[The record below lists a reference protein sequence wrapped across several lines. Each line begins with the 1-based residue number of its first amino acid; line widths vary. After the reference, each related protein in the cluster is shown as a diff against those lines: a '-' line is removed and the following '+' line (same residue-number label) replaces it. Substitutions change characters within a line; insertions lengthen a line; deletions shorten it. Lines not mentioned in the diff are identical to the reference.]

1 MTPAKYSF
9 LLLIVSGSLFAQ
21 QMSHPVI
28 PTLSGGDDSFS
39 SPRPFSVFPDTVDI
53 LAVMVQFQQDNDT
66 RTSGDGRFALAG
78 PTDIID
84 PAPRNQQYV
93 ESHLT
98 FVRNYFRKVSK
109 GKLVLR
115 TTVVDSLF
123 TLPSIM
129 QTYSPP
135 REGSTIAV
143 GNLVRDT
150 WQLVDVSGRVT
161 DFSQYDCFVVFH
173 AGVGRDIDLVGILG
187 YDPTPF
193 DIPSLYLGLGAFR
206 SYYGENYQGI
216 PVSGGAFHI
225 TNTIVVPETESRT
238 LPTATGDVLLELGIN
253 GLLCASVG
261 NFLGLPDLFDTNTGR
276 SGIGRFGLMD
286 GQAIFSF
293 AGVFPPEP
301 SAWEKYWLGWIDPI
315 VVPPGENTLSLPAVS
330 LPPQVS
336 PTDTIYRVS
345 ISPQEYYLIENRNR
359 DALRNGQTVTSIAN
373 GVPRAQVFPRDT
385 VGFNAFD
392 VAQLSGVITDVEDFD
407 WSLPGGVDDNGTFF
421 DGGVL
426 VWHVDEAVI
435 AAGLASNGVNGD
447 PRRRGV
453 DVEEADG
460 SQDIGQQY
468 EFLSPGSGSEE
479 GTPLDFWYEG
489 NASPVN
495 RNEFSST
502 THPDTRSNAGAQSH
516 IVLRNFSPRGP
527 RMTVVAIVGDSDVKP
542 LAGFPK
548 SVGERLA
555 PRSVT
560 VAPLQTG
567 ADPVLIVATTGVEV
581 GAVRGNSVPPSLTPG
596 KLFAW
601 TGTGTAG
608 LAGGFSSG
616 LIRTAEVTLPPVAV
630 PFKFLSGPALADLNG
645 DGINEVIVPQ
655 DPTGT
660 LRALSAR
667 DANPA
672 DSLADEYSTI
682 QLPWQ
687 LDSLPPV
694 LSDSFVVVGASGARV
709 IVLNR
714 DLSQRDVFMASPDSL
729 ARVVG
734 IAMLS
739 VGQNRFVVTSSDGYV
754 TVASRP
760 GIGGQAD
767 RVRNFGLPI
776 AGPPVAGVFRS
787 ASDVRIVFATA
798 NGLLYMVDDQ
808 LNIVSGFPVTTGG
821 PVTQPPALADVDG
834 DGIRDIVVF
843 SENRIC
849 AYNYAGASLDN
860 FPWTVS
866 TDEPLSSPPIIAD
879 LTGDRIV
886 EIAGATTNGVVVA
899 IDRSGHMAR
908 GFPLQSGRGNQSVA
922 AFTFSFGALYAL
934 GVGLVVGSSENGSVS
949 GWMTG
954 SLPGILSPNHPWPQ
968 YQKDA
973 QHTGLAVE
981 PLTGTPLSSEFFP
994 ENRAYNWPN
1003 PVYNGKTFI
1012 RYFVKEDAAVSIKI
1026 FDLSGDLVTE
1036 LAGPGVGGLDNEVE
1050 WNVGGVQSGIYFARI
1065 EANGAGA
1072 NGVAV
1077 VKVAV
1082 VK

>member
-1 MTPAKYSF
+1 MTLAKYSF

-21 QMSHPVI
+21 QMSHPVMV
-28 PTLSGGDDSFS
+28 SRDDAFS

-66 RTSGDGRFALAG
+66 RTSGDGRFALSG
-78 PTDIID
+78 PTEIID
-84 PAPRNQQYV
+84 PAPRNQQYF
-93 ESHLT
+93 ENHLA
-98 FVRNYFRKVSK
+98 FVTNYFRKVSK

-115 TTVVDSLF
+115 TTVVDSIF
-123 TLPSIM
+123 TLSSSM

-135 REGSTIAV
+135 REGSTLAV
-143 GNLVRDT
+143 GNLARDAWEMVNT
-150 WQLVDVSGRVT
+150 SGRVP
-161 DFSQYDCFVVFH
+161 DFSQYDCFVMFH

-216 PVSGGAFHI
+216 PVNGGAFHI

-253 GLLCASVG
+253 GLLSASVG

-301 SAWEKYWLGWIDPI
+301 SAWEKYWLGWIEPLV
-315 VVPPGENTLSLPAVS
+315 VVPGEQTLSLPAVS
-330 LPPQVS
+330 IS
-336 PTDTIYRVS
+336 DSIYRVP
-345 ISPQEYYLIENRNR
+345 ISPQEYYLVENRNR
-359 DALRNGQTVTSIAN
+359 DPLRNGQTVTSINN
-373 GVPRAQVFPRDT
+373 GVSRTQGFLRDT
-385 VGFNAFD
+385 AGFNAFD
-392 VAQLSGVITDVEDFD
+392 IAQLSGVITDVEDFD
-407 WSLPGGVDDNGTFF
+407 WSLPGGVDNNGTFF

-435 AAGLASNGVNGD
+435 GAGLASNGVNGN

-527 RMTVVAIVGDSDVKP
+527 RMTVVAIIGDGDVKP

-548 SVGERLA
+548 LVGEGLA
-555 PRSVT
+555 SRSVT

-567 ADPVLIVATTGVEV
+567 ADPVVIVATTGVEV
-581 GAVRGNSVPPSLTPG
+581 GAVRGNSVPPGLTPG

-608 LAGGFSSG
+608 LAGGFSNG

-630 PFKFLSGPALADLNG
+630 PFEFLSGPALADLNG

-672 DSLADEYSTI
+672 DSLADEYATT
-682 QLPWQ
+682 QLSWQ

-694 LSDSFVVVGASGARV
+694 LSDSFVVVSGSGARV

-714 DLSQRDVFMASPDSL
+714 DFSQRDMFMASPDSL

-734 IAMLS
+734 VGMMS

-754 TVASRP
+754 TVATFP
-760 GIGGQAD
+760 GVGGQVD

-776 AGPPVAGVFRS
+776 VGPPVTGVFRS
-787 ASDVRIVFATA
+787 ASGVSIVFATA
-798 NGLLYMVDDQ
+798 TGLLYMVDDQ
-808 LNIVSGFPVTTGG
+808 LNIVSGFPVATGG

-860 FPWTVS
+860 FPRTVS

-879 LTGDRIV
+879 LTGDGIV
-886 EIAGATTNGVVVA
+886 EIAGATTNGLVVA

-922 AFTFSFGALYAL
+922 AFTFNFGSLSAV

-954 SLPGILSPNHPWPQ
+954 SFPANVSPNHPWPQ

-981 PLTGTPLSSEFFP
+981 PLTGTPLSAEFFP

-1012 RYFVKEDAAVSIKI
+1012 RYFVKDDAAVSIKI
-1026 FDLSGDLVTE
+1026 FDLAGDLVTE